1 MPLFDICDSNLI
13 VAGSSSGQWSATSFP
28 YQIAGGVVVTAMAL
42 GLLAAVSYQCAS
54 TWRWLR
60 GRALTAMGVDGNGSG
75 DGCMTD
81 DENSALSKQA
91 AIRIS
96 HSLPDLQTEPLKQ
109 EYVQEHK
116 DNKKVYIYL
125 LLED

>member
-1 MPLFDICDSNLI
+1 
-13 VAGSSSGQWSATSFP
+13 
-28 YQIAGGVVVTAMAL
+28 MAL

-54 TWRWLR
+54 TWRWIR
-60 GRALTAMGVDGNGSG
+60 SRALQTIGVENGNG

-109 EYVQEHK
+109 EYIQDHK
-116 DNKKVYIYL
+116 DNKKVKKKAQST
-125 LLED
+125 